1 MKKKMNIIGYFTTPI
16 KVVEGEMSCM
26 QDISSYALDVKDL
39 LNEKVSPELS
49 DKLNEMLLGFNEDVQ
64 LEMVENML
72 SFICANVLHTTGCYS
87 VDTALEMC
95 YKWIGDEKGIATK
108 GFGKLINRLI

>member
-1 MKKKMNIIGYFTTPI
+1 MNIIGYFTTPI

-26 QDISSYALDVKDL
+26 QDISSYALDVK
-39 LNEKVSPELS
+39 
-49 DKLNEMLLGFNEDVQ
+49 VQ

>member
-72 SFICANVLHTTGCYS
+72 SFICANVLQVPASLLQQQPCFLTQ
-87 VDTALEMC
+87 
-95 YKWIGDEKGIATK
+95 AT
-108 GFGKLINRLI
+108 LTVRTR

>member
-1 MKKKMNIIGYFTTPI
+1 MNIIGYFTTPI
-16 KVVEGEMSCM
+16 KVVEGDLSCM

-72 SFICANVLHTTGCYS
+72 SFICANVLHTTGCFS

-95 YKWIGDEKGIATK
+95 YKWIGEEKGMVTN
-108 GFGKLINRLI
+108 GFGRLMNRLI

>member
-1 MKKKMNIIGYFTTPI
+1 MNIIGYFTTPI

-49 DKLNEMLLGFNEDVQ
+49 DKLNE
-64 LEMVENML
+64 
-72 SFICANVLHTTGCYS
+72 
-87 VDTALEMC
+87 
-95 YKWIGDEKGIATK
+95 
-108 GFGKLINRLI
+108 

>member
-1 MKKKMNIIGYFTTPI
+1 MNIIGYFTVPI
-16 KVVEGEMSCM
+16 KVIEGEMSCD
-26 QDISSYALDVKDL
+26 QDIDSYALNVKDL
-39 LNEKVSPELS
+39 LDQQVSQELS
-49 DKLNEMLLGFNEDVQ
+49 EKLTEMLLGFNEDVQ

-108 GFGKLINRLI
+108 GFAKLLNKIV

>member
-16 KVVEGEMSCM
+16 KVIEGDLSCM

-72 SFICANVLHTTGCYS
+72 SFICANVLHTTGGYS

-108 GFGKLINRLI
+108 GFARLLNKIV

>member
-1 MKKKMNIIGYFTTPI
+1 MNIIGYFTTPI

-39 LNEKVSPELS
+39 LDQQVSPELS

-72 SFICANVLHTTGCYS
+72 SLS
-87 VDTALEMC
+87 ALTC
-95 YKWIGDEKGIATK
+95 CTPLVAT
-108 GFGKLINRLI
+108 RLIPH

>member
-1 MKKKMNIIGYFTTPI
+1 MNIIGYFTTPI

-39 LNEKVSPELS
+39 LNEKVSPE
-49 DKLNEMLLGFNEDVQ
+49 
-64 LEMVENML
+64 
-72 SFICANVLHTTGCYS
+72 
-87 VDTALEMC
+87 
-95 YKWIGDEKGIATK
+95 GDEKGIATK

>member
-16 KVVEGEMSCM
+16 KVVEGDLSCM

-72 SFICANVLHTTGCYS
+72 LLG
-87 VDTALEMC
+87 
-95 YKWIGDEKGIATK
+95 
-108 GFGKLINRLI
+108 